1 MQRRCY
7 TKNYPVIVLIARVE
21 DPSADRGKETKVD
34 LTKSEPLFRAETH
47 ENTARLNCGKT

>member
-21 DPSADRGKETKVD
+21 DPSTDRGEETKVD

>member
-21 DPSADRGKETKVD
+21 DPSADRGEETKVD
-34 LTKSEPLFRAETH
+34 LTKS